1 MDIGFR
7 LEHPLQGTS
16 FGGRIHVEGAHSALH
31 VVEAAEANPTT
42 LPDALARCHGVM
54 VLPGMAAMAENP
66 ALLVRL
72 SRLFGAEVENYRTT
86 HMAANM
92 VHPEVPEIFVVS
104 NIPPV
109 FRAPPPKP
117 NPPLAADGTLPVQ
130 FPHRR
135 GWHTDQSYRRPPPD
149 ISLFLAVLP
158 VPQGQGQTLFADC
171 IAAYDALPEATKSR
185 IAALDGLHIAS
196 GAGRKYDA
204 VKSGAPQRDLAPHE
218 RPVRQ
223 PLVRTHP
230 VTGQKSLYLCE
241 YGQMDWLEG
250 PIAGLEPGPDG
261 EGGQLLV
268 ELAAHI
274 TQPRFVYT
282 HEWTKDDLV
291 VWDNRCTL
299 HAATWFDAENLSRI
313 MWRTTVWGNPGTEYT
328 GEVKSWLPDLEP

>member
-1 MDIGFR
+1 MDIGFG
-7 LEHPLQGTS
+7 LEQPLKGAS
-16 FGGRIHVEGAHSALH
+16 FGGRLHLEGGAREAIA
-31 VVEAAEANPTT
+31 AAEANPTA

-54 VLPGMAAMAENP
+54 VLPRMAALAEDP

-92 VHPEVPEIFVVS
+92 VHPEVPEILVVS

-109 FRAPPPKP
+109 LRAPPPRP
-117 NPPLAADGTLPVQ
+117 IPPLAADGTLPVQ

-171 IAAYDALPEATKSR
+171 IAAYDALPDTTKSR
-185 IAALDGLHIAS
+185 IATLNGLHIAS

-204 VKSGAPQRDLAPHE
+204 VKSGTPQRDLAPHE

-230 VTGQKSLYLCE
+230 ATGQKSLYLCE

-261 EGGQLLV
+261 ESGQLLV
-268 ELAAHI
+268 ELVAHI

-282 HEWTKDDLV
+282 HEWTKGDLV

-299 HAATWFDAENLSRI
+299 HAATWFDAEHLSRI

-328 GEVKSWLPDLEP
+328 GETKSWLPDMEA

>member
-1 MDIGFR
+1 MEIGFR
-7 LEHPLQGTS
+7 LEQPLAGAS
-16 FGGRIHVEGAHSALH
+16 FGGRIHIEGASGALA
-31 VVEAAEANPTT
+31 VAEGAEANPTALT
-42 LPDALARCHGVM
+42 EALASCHGVM
-54 VLPGMAAMAENP
+54 VLPGMDAMAENP

-117 NPPLAADGTLPVQ
+117 NPPLTPEGTLPVQ

-158 VPQGQGQTLFADC
+158 VPQGQGQTLFADG
-171 IAAYDALPEATKSR
+171 IAAYNALPEATKQR
-185 IAALDGLHIAS
+185 IATLDGLHIAS

-230 VTGQKSLYLCE
+230 VTGEKSLYLCE
-241 YGQMDWLEG
+241 HGQMDWLEG

-261 EGGQLLV
+261 EGGRLLV
-268 ELAAHI
+268 ELAAHY
-274 TQPRFVYT
+274 THKRFVYA
-282 HEWTKDDLV
+282 HEWTKGDLV

-299 HAATWFDAENLSRI
+299 HAATWFDAEHLSRV
-313 MWRTTVWGNPGTEYT
+313 MWRTTVWGNPGTEYA
-328 GEVKSWLPDLEP
+328 GETKSWLPDMEA